1 MSPLS
6 QLEHVHF
13 IGIGGSG
20 MSAIAKVMVEM
31 GYQVSG
37 SDIYEHELTKQLQT
51 QGVKIYLGHQKENIQ
66 GADMVVYSS
75 GIPQNNIEILSASQ
89 LKIPLLHRSQVL
101 AQMLNQKEGIAV
113 TGAHGKTT
121 TSSMITCMM
130 SQAGLDPTFLIGGEV
145 LDFGFNARA
154 GQSNYVIA
162 EADESDGSFLKYN
175 PKHSVITNIEEDHLE
190 NYRGN
195 FENLKTAYVQFISQI
210 KKKGSLVICLDDPIT
225 LELMTRKEVKRRLEE
240 SQVDILTYG
249 IDAAQVNV
257 RAERVKLLNRS
268 SRFSV
273 MYNQKEI
280 GEIEL
285 SIPGK
290 HNVANALACISLGL
304 RLGIHMSVMKKAL
317 KQFVGAKRR
326 FQVLSEA
333 NDILIVDDYAHHPT
347 EIMATIEAAKST
359 GRTIYAIFQP
369 QRYTRT
375 YYLLDAFSFAFA
387 EADHVIIANIY
398 SPAGEKPIE
407 GITSFELVQRINKNS
422 NSNVRLLQD
431 HQEIFC
437 YIKERVNPGDL
448 VITMGAGDIWK
459 LAHQLSNYYRNLEEL
474 SEK

>member
-6 QLEHVHF
+6 QLEHIHF

-37 SDIYEHELTKQLQT
+37 SDIYEHELTKQLQA
-51 QGVKIYLGHQKENIQ
+51 QGVKIYLGHQEKNVQ

-75 GIPQNNIEILSASQ
+75 GIPENNVELLTAGQ
-89 LKIPLLHRSQVL
+89 LKIPLMHRSQAL
-101 AQMLNQKEGIAV
+101 AQLLNQKEGIAV

-130 SQAGLDPTFLIGGEV
+130 TKAGLDPTFLIGGEV

-162 EADESDGSFLKYN
+162 EADESDGSFLKYD
-175 PKHSVITNIEEDHLE
+175 PKHAIITNIEEDHLE
-190 NYRGN
+190 NYRGD
-195 FENLKTAYVQFISQI
+195 FENLKEAYVQFINQI
-210 KKKGSLVICLDDPIT
+210 KKKGTLVICLDDPIT
-225 LELMTRKEVKRRLEE
+225 QEIMARPEVQRKLVEND
-240 SQVDILTYG
+240 VDIVTYG
-249 IDAAQVNV
+249 IDSPKADV
-257 RAERVKLLNRS
+257 RAEKVRLLNRS

-273 MYNQKEI
+273 FFNQQEI
-280 GEIEL
+280 GEVEL
-285 SIPGK
+285 SVPGK
-290 HNVANALACISLGL
+290 HNVSNALACISLGL
-304 RLGIHMSVMKKAL
+304 RIGIHMSVMKNAL
-317 KQFVGAKRR
+317 MQFVGAKRR

-333 NDILIVDDYAHHPT
+333 NNILIVDDYAHHPT

-375 YYLLDAFSFAFA
+375 YFLLDAFSFAFA

-407 GITSFELVQRINKNS
+407 GVTSSELVQRINKNS
-422 NSNVRLLQD
+422 NSNVLLLQD
-431 HQEIFC
+431 QQDIFQ
-437 YIKERVNPGDL
+437 YVINHVNQGDL

-459 LAHQLSNYYRNLEEL
+459 LAHQLSSYYRNLEEL
-474 SEK
+474 SE